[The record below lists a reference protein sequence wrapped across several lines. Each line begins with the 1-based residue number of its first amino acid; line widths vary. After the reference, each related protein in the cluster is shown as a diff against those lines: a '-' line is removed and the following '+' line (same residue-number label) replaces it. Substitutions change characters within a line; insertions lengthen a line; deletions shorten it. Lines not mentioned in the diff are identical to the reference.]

1 MIVALRNGNHYT
13 SPRFWA
19 GTTVS
24 FVLSTFPTIALWSKY
39 ADRVV
44 WGGGEETG
52 FLNDKRFTLTSG
64 DCAQWRG
71 DANRACKD

>member
-24 FVLSTFPTIALWSKY
+24 FVLSTFPTNALWSKY

-44 WGGGEETG
+44 WGGER
-52 FLNDKRFTLTSG
+52 NWVS
-64 DCAQWRG
+64 
-71 DANRACKD
+71 